1 MAMNPAFWKGRSI
14 FVTGHTGFKGGWLSL
29 WLSQMGAKAHGY
41 ALQPQTRP
49 NFFSVTH
56 LEAWIES
63 STIGDIRDLDRVSA
77 AMRAAEPSIVIHMA
91 AQPLV
96 KESYQTPVETFA
108 TNLMGTVNV
117 LEAARNTPSIKAIVN
132 VTTDKCYEIRQP
144 SRPFCESDRL
154 GGYDT
159 YSSSKACAELASAAY
174 RKSFLSAAGKQLA
187 TARAGN
193 VIGGGDWSSDR
204 LLPDFLRALDRG
216 EPLQIRSPQAIRPW
230 QHVLDPLC
238 GYLTLA
244 EHLLNQGENF
254 AEAWN
259 FGPEEVDAKSVF
271 WIIDH
276 LCQKLPDALWELD
289 MACHPQETQ
298 VLKLD
303 SLKAKKKLNW
313 KPRWPLETALNQ
325 TVAWHLAWR
334 ENQSMADFSVKQ
346 IASYLE

>member
-1 MAMNPAFWKGRSI
+1 MAMNPSFWKGRSV

-29 WLSQMGAKAHGY
+29 WLSQMGAKVYGY
-41 ALQPQTRP
+41 SLRPQTTP

-108 TNLMGTVNV
+108 TNFMGTVNV

-154 GGYDT
+154 GGYDP

-174 RKSFLSAAGKQLA
+174 RESFLNASGKQLA

-193 VIGGGDWSSDR
+193 VIGGGDWSPDR
-204 LLPDFLRALDRG
+204 LLPDFLKALDRG
-216 EPLQIRSPQAIRPW
+216 ESLQIRSPQAIRPW

-244 EHLLNQGENF
+244 EHLLNQGKNF

-259 FGPEEVDAKSVF
+259 FGPEEVDSKPVF

-289 MACHPQETQ
+289 MGCHPQETQ